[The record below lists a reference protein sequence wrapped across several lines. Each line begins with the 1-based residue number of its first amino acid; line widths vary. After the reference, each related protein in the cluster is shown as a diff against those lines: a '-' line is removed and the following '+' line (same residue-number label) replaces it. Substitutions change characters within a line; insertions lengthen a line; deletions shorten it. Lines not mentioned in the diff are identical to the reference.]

1 MAVRFR
7 FLPVVSWLSLVL
19 LATLACGYFGVL
31 ALFFRPRV
39 PVVGGM
45 DAYSV
50 LQVGYGQVSFLS
62 LTRQTPTGQTFRSPG
77 IHPILQFRP
86 FRPPSIRRCI
96 WGFDARRIH
105 AGDLRESGLTID
117 CPIWCAAVPLLIAP
131 ALWFRKRRRNEPGGF
146 SVIEAPRR
154 DTSVPIITRPPSA
167 SV

>member
-7 FLPVVSWLSLVL
+7 FLPVASLMSLVL

-77 IHPILQFRP
+77 MHPIVEFRP
-86 FRPPSIRRCI
+86 FRPPSIRVCI
-96 WGFDARRIH
+96 WGFDARRLH
-105 AGDLRESGLTID
+105 GDFRESALMID
-117 CPIWCAAVPLLIAP
+117 CPIWCAALPLLIAP
-131 ALWFRKRRRNEPGGF
+131 ALWFRKRRKNQPGGF
-146 SVIEAPRR
+146 SVIEASRG
-154 DTSVPIITRPPSA
+154 DTSVATITRPPSA